1 MLAAS
6 CAEVVVAPR
15 WEFTEALA
23 PCEVLAEVLDSAGMS
38 FAHETLE
45 SPSASLPVHV
55 EADSSPAVSKCAPCE
70 KFGEVSPRPVPSAGG
85 DSTL

>member
-1 MLAAS
+1 MLDAS
-6 CAEVVVAPR
+6 CTEVAVAPR
-15 WEFTEALA
+15 WEFTEVLA
-23 PCEVLAEVLDSAGMS
+23 PCEVLAEILDSAEVS
-38 FAHETLE
+38 LAHETLE

-85 DSTL
+85 DSAL